1 VSSRWTLRAGLAVA
15 LVPLALLAAGCGGSS
30 SSSSGSTTTSSSST
44 TGTTAGSTTLSGN
57 ITFDGVWTGNEA
69 KNFGA
74 VIAAFNK
81 LYPKVKV
88 NYKPVGDNLPT
99 VLSTAVAGGNPPD
112 MADIAQPGLVKQFV
126 DKGALKPIG
135 YATTVFK
142 ANFSPAWVA
151 LGTFNSKIYGLVFK
165 ASNKSTVWYNVKAFK
180 DAGVTAP
187 KTWPKFL
194 ATARTI
200 RASGLPPFSIAASNG
215 WTLTDLFENIYL
227 RTAGKAKYDLL
238 TAHKIKW
245 TDPSVKAALKVM
257 GAVFASSNM
266 VGGTSGALQTDFPT
280 SVNNALAASPKGAM
294 VIEADFVPTAITDTS
309 LKAIKD
315 YNEFAFPTI
324 GKSSPATV
332 LAGGDV
338 VVMFKN
344 NPANQALVKYLA
356 TPQAA
361 TIWAQRGGYTSA
373 NKNVK
378 PSAYGDALNRKTA
391 VALALAKVTRFDMSD
406 QQPAAF
412 GSTVGQGEWKIF
424 QDLVQSPKN
433 VNKVAAALEASAKKA
448 YGK

>member
-1 VSSRWTLRAGLAVA
+1 VIV
-15 LVPLALLAAGCGGSS
+15 LVGALALALAG
-30 SSSSGSTTTSSSST
+30 SSGSAVGGGKRQGVS
-44 TGTTAGSTTLSGN
+44 GTISIIAK
-57 ITFDGVWTGNEA
+57 WTGAEQDSFMAVLEPFKKANPDVDIQYQ
-69 KNFGA
+69 GA
-74 VIAAFNK
+74 
-81 LYPKVKV
+81 
-88 NYKPVGDNLPT
+88 GDNT
-99 VLSTAVAGGNPPD
+99 AQIVSTAVAGGNPPD
-112 MADIAQPGLVKQFV
+112 VATLPQPGLMKQFAQSG
-126 DKGALKPIG
+126 KLKPLTFARAVIAKNYSPDWVKIG
-135 YATTVFK
+135 SV
-142 ANFSPAWVA
+142 N
-151 LGTFNSKIYGLVFK
+151 GKIYGIFFK

>member
-1 VSSRWTLRAGLAVA
+1 MTGHRYVIV
-15 LVPLALLAAGCGGSS
+15 LVGALALALAG
-30 SSSSGSTTTSSSST
+30 SSGSAVGGGKRQGVS
-44 TGTTAGSTTLSGN
+44 GTISIIAK
-57 ITFDGVWTGNEA
+57 WTGAEQDSFMAVLEPFKKANPDVDIQYQ
-69 KNFGA
+69 GA
-74 VIAAFNK
+74 
-81 LYPKVKV
+81 
-88 NYKPVGDNLPT
+88 GDNT
-99 VLSTAVAGGNPPD
+99 AQIVSTAVAGGNPPD
-112 MADIAQPGLVKQFV
+112 VATLPQPGLMKQFAQSG
-126 DKGALKPIG
+126 KLKPLTFARAVIAKNYSPDWVKIG
-135 YATTVFK
+135 SV
-142 ANFSPAWVA
+142 N
-151 LGTFNSKIYGLVFK
+151 GKIYGIFFK

>member
-1 VSSRWTLRAGLAVA
+1 MTGHRYVIV
-15 LVPLALLAAGCGGSS
+15 LVGALALALAG
-30 SSSSGSTTTSSSST
+30 SSGSAVGSGKRQGVS
-44 TGTTAGSTTLSGN
+44 GTISIIAK
-57 ITFDGVWTGNEA
+57 WTGAEQDSFMAVLEPFKKANPDVDIQYQ
-69 KNFGA
+69 GA
-74 VIAAFNK
+74 
-81 LYPKVKV
+81 
-88 NYKPVGDNLPT
+88 GDNT
-99 VLSTAVAGGNPPD
+99 AQIVSTAVAGGNPPD
-112 MADIAQPGLVKQFV
+112 VATLPQPGLMKQFAQSG
-126 DKGALKPIG
+126 KLKPLTFARAVIAKNYSPDWVKIG
-135 YATTVFK
+135 SV
-142 ANFSPAWVA
+142 N
-151 LGTFNSKIYGLVFK
+151 GKIYGIFFK